1 MPSVS
6 KKQHNLMAMVANNP
20 TKAKELGIP
29 QKVGAEF
36 TKADKGKTFK
46 SGGSMATKMNAG
58 FMAMMKKKADAKPA
72 KKMASGGMA
81 ASKMGKVKTGSSP
94 DGVVAKGKTKGTMV
108 KMAGAKKMKS
118 GGYC

>member
-20 TKAKELGIP
+20 AKAKELGIP

-46 SGGSMATKMNAG
+46 RGGLMATKMK
-58 FMAMMKKKADAKPA
+58 FPA
-72 KKMASGGMA
+72 P
-81 ASKMGKVKTGSSP
+81 SKMGAVKTAAPSR
-94 DGVVAKGKTKGTMV
+94 DGVAAKGKTKGKQVT
-108 KMAGAKKMKS
+108 MAGNTMTGKMSGKKGIK
-118 GGYC
+118 

>member
-20 TKAKELGIP
+20 AKAKELGIP

-46 SGGSMATKMNAG
+46 RGGDMAKANP
-58 FMAMMKKKADAKPA
+58 FMEMIAKKKEMAAKKDKKPM
-72 KKMASGGMA
+72 KKMASGGLA
-81 ASKMGKVKTGSSP
+81 AGHKSA
-94 DGVVAKGKTKGTMV
+94 DGIATKGKTKAKQVTM
-108 KMAGAKKMKS
+108 KKGGMKS